1 MIRMN
6 SNGKL
11 FIVFGPS
18 GSGKSTLVNRL
29 IEKIPAISN
38 VITYTCRLP
47 RSYEQN
53 AKDYYFITQEDFVH
67 KIKTD
72 FFIHTNEYLNLWY
85 GCPRSITQDLKLGK
99 HLIVILDRNGA
110 KHVSQI
116 IPDAKLIWI
125 STSLDNLKKQLM
137 KRNTETIEQV
147 NKRLLRAEQE
157 IKDES
162 NEKLHHY
169 QIMNINLERSTK
181 SLIELIQKEI
191 ISSTMSA

>member
-72 FFIHTNEYLNLWY
+72 FFYSY
-85 GCPRSITQDLKLGK
+85 
-99 HLIVILDRNGA
+99 
-110 KHVSQI
+110 
-116 IPDAKLIWI
+116 
-125 STSLDNLKKQLM
+125 
-137 KRNTETIEQV
+137 
-147 NKRLLRAEQE
+147 
-157 IKDES
+157 
-162 NEKLHHY
+162 
-169 QIMNINLERSTK
+169 
-181 SLIELIQKEI
+181 
-191 ISSTMSA
+191 